1 MGWFGLTAVFGPTIG
16 PVLGGFIVDFAQWRF
31 VFVAAVP
38 MLIVGSIMAWIFV
51 PGRTATTVRSPLNI
65 GSFFMIIGAFML
77 FLNGISYG
85 QRDGWDTD
93 PVFFMLFSS
102 VILFVLFLVR
112 ENTGRHSL
120 LNLRLFRYRTYI
132 ASALVAFIF
141 GAGMFGS
148 LYIIPVMVQTVQ
160 GVTALEAGLML
171 LPGGLISLLVFPFAG
186 KLLTTFQPSYIMTI
200 GLAIF
205 AISCW
210 LLGGTGVLTSFWMM
224 AFLIA
229 VGRIGLG
236 LVMPSLNLSGMS
248 SVPQDL
254 VPFAAG
260 TMNFIRF
267 TGASIGINTL
277 AIIIDSKMIKHGS
290 SLLETQTYNN
300 STTQEFLSTMSE
312 RLLNLGLTHSE
323 RVIVSK
329 AYLKNLLLLK
339 SQESAFQDGYIA
351 LLMLFIL
358 GMVAT
363 MILFRKS

>member
-1 MGWFGLTAVFGPTIG
+1 
-16 PVLGGFIVDFAQWRF
+16 
-31 VFVAAVP
+31 
-38 MLIVGSIMAWIFV
+38 LIREKRA
-51 PGRTATTVRSPLNI
+51 
-65 GSFFMIIGAFML
+65 
-77 FLNGISYG
+77 
-85 QRDGWDTD
+85 RD
-93 PVFFMLFSS
+93 
-102 VILFVLFLVR
+102 
-112 ENTGRHSL
+112 SL
-120 LNLRLFRYRTYI
+120 LQLGLFRYKAYI

-171 LPGGLISLLVFPFAG
+171 LPGGLVSLLVFPFAG
-186 KLLTTFQPSYIMTI
+186 RLSTIVHPSYTMTG

-210 LLGGTGVLTSFWMM
+210 LLGGTGILTNFWMM

-229 VGRIGLG
+229 LGRIGLG
-236 LVMPSLNLSGMS
+236 LVIPSLNLSAMS
-248 SVPQDL
+248 SVPNDL

-267 TGASIGINTL
+267 IGASIGINTL
-277 AIIIDSKMIKHGS
+277 AIIIDSKMIKYGS
-290 SLLETQTYNN
+290 SLLETQTFNN
-300 STTQEFLSTMSE
+300 STTQEFLSSMSD
-312 RLLNLGLTHSE
+312 RLMDSGLTNLE
-323 RVIVSK
+323 GVIVSK

-339 SQESAFQDGYIA
+339 AQEAAFQDGYIA

-363 MILFRKS
+363 TIVFRKN

>member
-1 MGWFGLTAVFGPTIG
+1 
-16 PVLGGFIVDFAQWRF
+16 
-31 VFVAAVP
+31 
-38 MLIVGSIMAWIFV
+38 
-51 PGRTATTVRSPLNI
+51 
-65 GSFFMIIGAFML
+65 MIIGAFML

-248 SVPQDL
+248 SVPHDL

-277 AIIIDSKMIKHGS
+277 AIIIDSKMIKYGS

-312 RLLNLGLTHSE
+312 RLLNSGLTHAE
-323 RVIVSK
+323 GVIVSK
-329 AYLKNLLLLK
+329 AYLKNILLLK

-363 MILFRKS
+363 MILFRKN